1 MNAKPSEAIPVLSEH
16 VLEGQLVIETECNDF
31 DHYKRLPG
39 ALTFK
44 GITLVK
50 TGWSSDTGKACFKQ
64 STMIAYRVNV

>member
-16 VLEGQLVIETECNDF
+16 ILEGQLVIETECNDF
-31 DHYKRLPG
+31 DQYKRLPS

-50 TGWSSDTGKACFKQ
+50 TGWSSDTYKACFKQ
-64 STMIAYRVNV
+64 STQVAYRIF